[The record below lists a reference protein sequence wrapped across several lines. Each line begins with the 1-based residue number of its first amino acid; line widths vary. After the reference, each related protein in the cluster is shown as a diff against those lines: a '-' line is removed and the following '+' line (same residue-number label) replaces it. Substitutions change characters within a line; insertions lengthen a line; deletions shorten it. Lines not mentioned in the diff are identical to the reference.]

1 MPFSLGRTVLKIFG
15 TVMGFTVLFAM
26 LYPILFIILQ
36 SITPER
42 GVILT
47 SLSQVF
53 EYGVSLE
60 NYLKAFQDPNFY
72 TAFVN
77 SAVISFLTIVIS
89 VLVITPAAY
98 SFSRFKFFGKDT
110 LLYVYLILS
119 QVGGGFGIIAVIALF
134 MFLVMLNSWGIPIF
148 NMWVLPFIY
157 ASGAV
162 PFQTWLIKTYFDSLP
177 KELDEAAFIDGAS
190 WSQIV
195 FKIVLPAS
203 RSAMIIIT
211 LFSFMSAWGE
221 FFIANLLRIQTLGA
235 YIFQTAIGP
244 RGEQAPSLFAAL
256 ALIYA
261 IPVIT
266 VYIFAQ
272 RYIGEAYRMGA
283 VKG

>member
-148 NMWVLPFIY
+148 NMWVLPF
-157 ASGAV
+157 
-162 PFQTWLIKTYFDSLP
+162 
-177 KELDEAAFIDGAS
+177 
-190 WSQIV
+190 
-195 FKIVLPAS
+195 
-203 RSAMIIIT
+203 
-211 LFSFMSAWGE
+211 
-221 FFIANLLRIQTLGA
+221 
-235 YIFQTAIGP
+235 
-244 RGEQAPSLFAAL
+244 
-256 ALIYA
+256 
-261 IPVIT
+261 
-266 VYIFAQ
+266 
-272 RYIGEAYRMGA
+272 
-283 VKG
+283 